1 MDNNKETVTIPLD
14 WKEILKLDLQFFAEN
29 KVQFGIKN
37 VHYAVAT
44 EGVDGKLTYTTP
56 VPFPGATALNLDP
69 KGEQSDF
76 YADNRVYY
84 TSSTNSGYEGTLTV
98 AALLQQFRIDV
109 LGDTLGTD
117 KVLTE
122 NANANPKKIALL
134 FEFDGD
140 VKATRHVLYNV
151 TVSRPG
157 MAGET
162 KTETTEPG
170 TQELS
175 FVAAPNV
182 DGVPKRS
189 TTAETTPA
197 IYDDWYKVVYEPT
210 PPTP

>member
-1 MDNNKETVTIPLD
+1 M
-14 WKEILKLDLQFFAEN
+14 AEN

-37 VHYAVAT
+37 VHYAVVT
-44 EGVDGKLTYTTP
+44 EGADGTVTYGTP

-76 YADNRVYY
+76 YADDRVYY

-98 AALLQQFRIDV
+98 AALLQQFRVDV
-109 LGDTLGTD
+109 LGDELSTD
-117 KVLTE
+117 GVLTE
-122 NANANPKKIALL
+122 NADAKPKKIALL

-140 VKATRHVLYNV
+140 VKATRHALYNV

-157 MAGET
+157 MSGET

-175 FVAAPNV
+175 FVAAPTV
-182 DGVPKRS
+182 TGIVKRS
-189 TTAETTPA
+189 TTGETEAA
-197 IYDDWYKVVYEPT
+197 IYDGWYSKVFEPT
-210 PPTP
+210 ATVPTP

>member
-1 MDNNKETVTIPLD
+1 M
-14 WKEILKLDLQFFAEN
+14 AEN

-44 EGVDGKLTYTTP
+44 EGTDGTVTYTTP

-76 YADNRVYY
+76 YADDRVYY

-98 AALLQQFRIDV
+98 AALLQQFRVDV
-109 LGDTLGTD
+109 LGDELSTD
-117 KVLTE
+117 GVLTE
-122 NANANPKKIALL
+122 NADAKPKKIALL

-140 VKATRHVLYNV
+140 VKATRHALYNV

-157 MAGET
+157 MSGET

-175 FVAAPNV
+175 FVAAPTVNGIV
-182 DGVPKRS
+182 KRS
-189 TTAETTPA
+189 TTGETSAA
-197 IYDDWYKVVYEPT
+197 IYDAWYTKV
-210 PPTP
+210 

>member
-1 MDNNKETVTIPLD
+1 M
-14 WKEILKLDLQFFAEN
+14 AEN

-44 EGVDGKLTYTTP
+44 EGADDTITYATP

-76 YADNRVYY
+76 YADDRVYY

-98 AALLQQFRIDV
+98 AALLQQFRVDV
-109 LGDTLGTD
+109 LGDQLGTD

-122 NANANPKKIALL
+122 NADAKPKKIALL

-140 VKATRHVLYNV
+140 VKATRHALYNV

-175 FVAAPNV
+175 FTAAPTV
-182 DGVPKRS
+182 TGIVKRS
-189 TTAETTPA
+189 TTAETEAA
-197 IYDDWYKVVYEPT
+197 IYDAWYTKVFEPT
-210 PPTP
+210 EVPTP